1 MIVEETN
8 LKDCFLIKPEV
19 FKDDRGYFFEC
30 FNQDKFSKAIG
41 KKFHFVQDNES
52 KSTYGVLRGLHF
64 QLPPYAQTKLV
75 RVVRGEVL
83 DVAVDL
89 RKDSPTYGHHTS
101 VILNEENKHQL
112 LIPRG
117 FAHGYAVLSKTA
129 VFVYKIDNLY
139 SPEHESGINWCDK
152 DLDIDWELK
161 PSEVILSEK
170 DKKQIKFKEFNSPF

>member
-8 LKDCFLIKPEV
+8 LKDCYLIKPKV
-19 FKDDRGYFFEC
+19 FQDDRGYLFEC
-30 FNQDKFSKAIG
+30 FNQDKFSKAVG
-41 KKFHFVQDNES
+41 EKFQFVQDNES

-64 QLPPYAQTKLV
+64 QMPPYAQAKLV
-75 RVVRGEVL
+75 RVVLGEVL

-89 RKDSPTYGHHTS
+89 RKNSPTYGLHTTA
-101 VILNEENKHQL
+101 ILNEKNKYQL

-139 SPEHESGINWCDK
+139 SPDHENGIYCDDK
-152 DLDIDWELK
+152 DLNIDWKLN
-161 PSEVILSEK
+161 PADIILSDK
-170 DKKQIKFKEFNSPF
+170 DKSQMSFKDFDSPF